1 MSFSKETLEHFGF
14 TFSKNG
20 MKPSVSKI
28 LVLTEAKHPQDIKGV
43 CSYLGMINDLKR
55 FIPDFSTLAYAI
67 RKLTDQDIKFE
78 WSNDCEKS
86 FQTLNNYLT
95 KKAVNTYFDETKKT
109 LLFTVIHLLSDY
121 SQFYCEEF

>member
-1 MSFSKETLEHFGF
+1 
-14 TFSKNG
+14 
-20 MKPSVSKI
+20 
-28 LVLTEAKHPQDIKGV
+28 
-43 CSYLGMINDLKR
+43 MINYLKR
-55 FIPDFSTLAYAI
+55 FIPDFSTLAYPI

-78 WSNDCEKS
+78 WSDDCEKS

-95 KKAVNTYFDETKKT
+95 KKAVDNTLMKQKKT